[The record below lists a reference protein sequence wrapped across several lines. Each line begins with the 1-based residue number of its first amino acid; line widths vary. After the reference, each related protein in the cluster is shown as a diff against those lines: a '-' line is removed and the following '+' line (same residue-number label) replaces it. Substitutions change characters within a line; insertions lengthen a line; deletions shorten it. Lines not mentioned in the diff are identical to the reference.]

1 MRTLLPRA
9 SIPESASP
17 APERSAHSLGSRWRR
32 SPGVLR
38 ALRRHCARSERRTWC
53 NMAAPAAASLQVV
66 EMEGVEAA
74 VSGPVGLGVEGMGIS
89 GNVAAEAGLAAGL
102 GAGLASMAE
111 VVGGEPGPES
121 EDFECSTHC
130 SELSWRQNEQRRQGL
145 FCDITLCFGGA
156 GGREFRAHRSVLAA
170 ATEYF
175 TPLLSGQF
183 SESRSGRVEMRKW
196 SSEPGPEPDT
206 VEAVIEYMYTGR
218 IRVSTGS
225 VHEVL
230 ELADRFLLIRLKEFC
245 GEFLKKKLNLSNCVA
260 IHSLAHMYTLSQ
272 LALKA
277 ADMIRRNFYKVIQ
290 DEEFYTLPFHLIRDW
305 LSDLEITVDSE
316 EVLFETVLKW
326 VQRNAEER
334 ERYFEELFKLL
345 RLSQMKP
352 TYLTRHV
359 KSERLVSIN
368 ETCVKLVSDAVE
380 SHALRAENLQSG
392 NLQHSVSPVG
402 LLPRYGQNMDVIM
415 VIGGV
420 SEGGDYLSECVGY
433 FIDEDRWVNLPHIHN
448 HLDGH
453 AVAVT
458 ESYIYVAGSM
468 EPGFAKTVER
478 YSPNRNMWEQVCNLM
493 TRKHS
498 FGLTEVKG
506 KLYSI
511 GGHGNFSPGFKDV
524 TVYNPEQDK
533 WHNLESAP
541 KILRDVKAVTI
552 EERFVYIAARTP
564 VDSDSEDGLR
574 AIITRYDTE
583 TRQWQ
588 DVDSLPLIDN
598 YCFFQM
604 SVASTNFYHTAS
616 CCPKSYPMDNEEAK
630 RKISGRVSNE
640 ILESLPPEVLSI
652 EGAAICYYK
661 DDVFIIG
668 GWKNSDDIDKQYRK
682 EAYRYCAERKR
693 WMLLPPMP
701 QPRCRATACHVRIPY
716 RCLHGSQRY
725 PMPQNLMW
733 QKDRIRQMQEIH
745 RHALTL
751 RRLPRSQIEC

>member
-1 MRTLLPRA
+1 
-9 SIPESASP
+9 
-17 APERSAHSLGSRWRR
+17 
-32 SPGVLR
+32 
-38 ALRRHCARSERRTWC
+38 
-53 NMAAPAAASLQVV
+53 
-66 EMEGVEAA
+66 
-74 VSGPVGLGVEGMGIS
+74 
-89 GNVAAEAGLAAGL
+89 
-102 GAGLASMAE
+102 
-111 VVGGEPGPES
+111 
-121 EDFECSTHC
+121 
-130 SELSWRQNEQRRQGL
+130 
-145 FCDITLCFGGA
+145 
-156 GGREFRAHRSVLAA
+156 
-170 ATEYF
+170 
-175 TPLLSGQF
+175 
-183 SESRSGRVEMRKW
+183 
-196 SSEPGPEPDT
+196 
-206 VEAVIEYMYTGR
+206 MYTGR

-245 GEFLKKKLNLSNCVA
+245 GEFLKKKLHLSNCVA

-277 ADMIRRNFYKVIQ
+277 ADMIRRNFHKVIQ

-326 VQRNAEER
+326 VQRNTEER

-359 KSERLVSIN
+359 KPERLVAGN
-368 ETCVKLVSDAVE
+368 EVCARLVADA
-380 SHALRAENLQSG
+380 
-392 NLQHSVSPVG
+392 
-402 LLPRYGQNMDVIM
+402 NMDVIM
-415 VIGGV
+415 VVGGV

-433 FIDEDRWVNLPHIHN
+433 FVDEDRWVNLPHIHN

-458 ESYIYVAGSM
+458 ESYVYVAGSM

-478 YSPNRNMWEQVCNLM
+478 YNPSLNTWEHVCSLV

-498 FGLTEVKG
+498 FGLAEVRG

-524 TVYNPEQDK
+524 AVYNPELDK
-533 WHNLESAP
+533 WLSLESAP
-541 KILRDVKAVTI
+541 KILRDVKALAV
-552 EERFVYIAARTP
+552 EDRFVYLAARTP
-564 VDSDSEDGLR
+564 VDRDTEDGLR
-574 AIITRYDTE
+574 AVITCYDTE

-588 DVDSLPLIDN
+588 DVASLPLIDS
-598 YCFFQM
+598 YCCFQAA
-604 SVASTNFYHTAS
+604 VASSSFYQTAS
-616 CCPKSYPMDNEEAK
+616 CCPRSYAMENAEAV
-630 RKISGRVSNE
+630 RKIASHASDE
-640 ILESLPPEVLSI
+640 ILESLPPEVLST
-652 EGAAICYYK
+652 EGAAVCYHR

-668 GWKNSDDIDKQYRK
+668 GWKNSDDVDKQYRK

-693 WMLLPPMP
+693 WLLLPPMP

-716 RCLHGSQRY
+716 RYLHGSQRY

-745 RHALTL
+745 RHALNM
-751 RRLPRSQIEC
+751 RRAPSSQIEC

>member
-1 MRTLLPRA
+1 MKY
-9 SIPESASP
+9 
-17 APERSAHSLGSRWRR
+17 AHLKIN
-32 SPGVLR
+32 LF
-38 ALRRHCARSERRTWC
+38 L
-53 NMAAPAAASLQVV
+53 
-66 EMEGVEAA
+66 
-74 VSGPVGLGVEGMGIS
+74 
-89 GNVAAEAGLAAGL
+89 
-102 GAGLASMAE
+102 
-111 VVGGEPGPES
+111 
-121 EDFECSTHC
+121 DF
-130 SELSWRQNEQRRQGL
+130 
-145 FCDITLCFGGA
+145 
-156 GGREFRAHRSVLAA
+156 
-170 ATEYF
+170 
-175 TPLLSGQF
+175 
-183 SESRSGRVEMRKW
+183 
-196 SSEPGPEPDT
+196 
-206 VEAVIEYMYTGR
+206 
-218 IRVSTGS
+218 
-225 VHEVL
+225 
-230 ELADRFLLIRLKEFC
+230 RFLLIRLKEFC
-245 GEFLKKKLNLSNCVA
+245 GEFLKKKLHLSNCVA

-277 ADMIRRNFYKVIQ
+277 ADMIRRNFHKVIQ

-359 KSERLVSIN
+359 KPERLVANN
-368 ETCVKLVSDAVE
+368 EVCVKLVADAVE
-380 SHALRAENLQSG
+380 RHALRAENIQSG
-392 NLQHSVSPVG
+392 TFQHPASHVS

-433 FIDEDRWVNLPHIHN
+433 FVDEDRWVNLPHIHN

-458 ESYIYVAGSM
+458 ESYVYVAGSM

-478 YSPNRNMWEQVCNLM
+478 YNPNLNTWEHVCSLM

-524 TVYNPEQDK
+524 TVYNPELDK

-541 KILRDVKAVTI
+541 KILRDVKALAI
-552 EERFVYIAARTP
+552 EDRFVYIAARTP
-564 VDSDSEDGLR
+564 VDRDTEDGLK
-574 AIITRYDTE
+574 AVITCYDTE

-588 DVDSLPLIDN
+588 DVESLPLIDN

-604 SVASTNFYHTAS
+604 SVVNSNFYQTAS
-616 CCPKSYPMDNEEAK
+616 CCPKSYSLENEEAV
-630 RKISGRVSNE
+630 RKIASQVSDE

-701 QPRCRATACHVRIPY
+701 QPRCRATACHVRISY
-716 RCLHGSQRY
+716 RYLHGTQRY

-745 RHALTL
+745 RHALNM
-751 RRLPRSQIEC
+751 RRVPSSQIEC

>member
-1 MRTLLPRA
+1 M
-9 SIPESASP
+9 SDK
-17 APERSAHSLGSRWRR
+17 
-32 SPGVLR
+32 
-38 ALRRHCARSERRTWC
+38 
-53 NMAAPAAASLQVV
+53 MAAAAASPQQQP
-66 EMEGVEAA
+66 GPGPPAA
-74 VSGPVGLGVEGMGIS
+74 DAESGGSRGGAVDGE
-89 GNVAAEAGLAAGL
+89 AEAEEFGCPA
-102 GAGLASMAE
+102 
-111 VVGGEPGPES
+111 
-121 EDFECSTHC
+121 HC
-130 SELSWRQNEQRRQGL
+130 SDLAWRQNEQRRHGL
-145 FCDITLCFGGA
+145 YCDITLAFGG
-156 GGREFRAHRSVLAA
+156 GRPGPAREYRAHRSVLAA

-175 TPLLSGQF
+175 TPLLSGGF
-183 SESRSGRVEMRKW
+183 AESRSGRVELQKW
-196 SSEPGPEPDT
+196 SSEGGPDPDT
-206 VEAVIEYMYTGR
+206 VEAVIGFMYTGT
-218 IRVSTGS
+218 IRVSPGN

-230 ELADRFLLIRLKEFC
+230 EMADRFLLTRLKEFC

-260 IHSLAHMYTLSQ
+260 VHSLAHMYSLNQ

-277 ADMIRRNFYKVIQ
+277 QDMIRRNFHKVIQ

-305 LSDLEITVDSE
+305 LSDSEITVDSE
-316 EVLFETVLKW
+316 EILFETILKW
-326 VQRNAEER
+326 VQKNPEER
-334 ERYFEELFKLL
+334 ERYFEDLFKLL

-352 TYLTRHV
+352 TYLTRHI
-359 KSERLVSIN
+359 KSERLVSSN
-368 ETCVKLVSDAVE
+368 EACVKLVSEAVE
-380 SHALRAENLQSG
+380 SHALRSENLQSG
-392 NLQHSVSPVG
+392 NLQHSACPVA
-402 LLPRYGQNMDVIM
+402 LLPRFGQNMDVIM

-458 ESYIYVAGSM
+458 ESYVYVAGSM

-478 YSPNRNMWEQVCNLM
+478 YNPNRNIWEQVSNLI

-506 KLYSI
+506 NLYSI

-524 TVYNPEQDK
+524 AIYNPEQDK
-533 WHNLESAP
+533 WLNLESAP
-541 KILRDVKAVTI
+541 KILRDVKAVSV
-552 EERFVYIAARTP
+552 EDRFVYVAARTP

-574 AIITRYDTE
+574 AVIIRYDAE

-588 DVDSLPLIDN
+588 DVESLPLIDN
-598 YCFFQM
+598 YCSFQM
-604 SVASTNFYHTAS
+604 SVANTNFYHTAS
-616 CCPKSYPMDNEEAK
+616 CCPKSYPIDNEEAK
-630 RKISGRVSNE
+630 IKISGRASDE

-701 QPRCRATACHVRIPY
+701 QPRCRATACHVRIPF
-716 RCLHGSQRY
+716 RCLQGTQRY

-733 QKDRIRQMQEIH
+733 QKDRIRQMQERQMQEIH
-745 RHALTL
+745 RHSLSL

>member
-1 MRTLLPRA
+1 M
-9 SIPESASP
+9 
-17 APERSAHSLGSRWRR
+17 
-32 SPGVLR
+32 
-38 ALRRHCARSERRTWC
+38 
-53 NMAAPAAASLQVV
+53 
-66 EMEGVEAA
+66 
-74 VSGPVGLGVEGMGIS
+74 
-89 GNVAAEAGLAAGL
+89 
-102 GAGLASMAE
+102 
-111 VVGGEPGPES
+111 
-121 EDFECSTHC
+121 
-130 SELSWRQNEQRRQGL
+130 
-145 FCDITLCFGGA
+145 
-156 GGREFRAHRSVLAA
+156 
-170 ATEYF
+170 
-175 TPLLSGQF
+175 
-183 SESRSGRVEMRKW
+183 
-196 SSEPGPEPDT
+196 
-206 VEAVIEYMYTGR
+206 
-218 IRVSTGS
+218 
-225 VHEVL
+225 
-230 ELADRFLLIRLKEFC
+230 RLKEFC

-260 IHSLAHMYTLSQ
+260 IHSLAHMYSLNQ

-277 ADMIRRNFYKVIQ
+277 ADMIRRNFCKVIQ

-326 VQRNAEER
+326 VQRNADER

-359 KSERLVSIN
+359 KSERLVSSN
-368 ETCVKLVSDAVE
+368 EACLKLVSEAVE

-392 NLQHSVSPVG
+392 NLQHSAYPVA

-458 ESYIYVAGSM
+458 ESYVYVAGSM
-468 EPGFAKTVER
+468 EPGFAKTVEK
-478 YSPNRNMWEQVCNLM
+478 YNPNRNVWEQVSHLI

-498 FGLTEVKG
+498 FGLIEVKG
-506 KLYSI
+506 NLYSI

-524 TVYNPEQDK
+524 TIYNPEQDK

-541 KILRDVKAVTI
+541 KILRDVKAVTV
-552 EERFVYIAARTP
+552 EDRFVYIAARTP
-564 VDSDSEDGLR
+564 VDDSEDGLR
-574 AIITRYDTE
+574 AVITRYDTE
-583 TRQWQ
+583 TRHWQ
-588 DVDSLPLIDN
+588 DIESLPLIDN
-598 YCFFQM
+598 YCSFQM
-604 SVASTNFYHTAS
+604 SVANTNFYQTAS
-616 CCPKSYPMDNEEAK
+616 CCPKSYPIDNEEAK
-630 RKISGRVSNE
+630 RKISGRIPEE

-652 EGAAICYYK
+652 EGAAICYFK

-701 QPRCRATACHVRIPY
+701 QPRCRATACHVRIPF
-716 RCLHGSQRY
+716 RCLHGTQRY

-745 RHALTL
+745 RHSLSL
-751 RRLPRSQIEC
+751 RRMPRSQIEC